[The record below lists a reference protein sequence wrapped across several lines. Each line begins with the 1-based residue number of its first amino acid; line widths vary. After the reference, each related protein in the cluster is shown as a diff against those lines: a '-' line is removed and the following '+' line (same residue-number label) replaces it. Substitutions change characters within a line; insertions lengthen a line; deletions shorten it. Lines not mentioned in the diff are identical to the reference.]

1 MSTERTQTIAPA
13 VASATSV
20 HAAVTLLSAAQT
32 VTAGITSPDVY
43 RALSVKG
50 NQASV
55 TGNVT
60 ITGTDWNGATVSDTI
75 AASGASTVLGV
86 KAVKTVTSILLP
98 ALASAGDTISIGW
111 ADKFGLYGDV
121 TASGDLILTER
132 AASGAVEFTIE
143 ANGTLN
149 TSYNTV
155 TATIVAGDRMRWTY
169 LDSGYVTSGGTTL
182 FTVAEARAFDK
193 AQLASATTYTD
204 AAILAAESR
213 IREDFYAICAVQFVP
228 TSKTEWQDG
237 DGSNSLIL
245 REQEVQSV
253 ESCLIYDSTMT
264 LSETLDAAALADLA
278 VEEWGSVTR
287 RSHGYFLR
295 GHKNVC
301 ITYTHGYA
309 TTPAAIKYAALRLLV
324 WQLVPNNVDQRMT
337 ALTADGHTW
346 SMAVAGRTNQWYGL
360 PEVDSALQR
369 YNHTMPSIG

>member
-193 AQLASATTYTD
+193 AQLASATTYTRGRVKNPRG
-204 AAILAAESR
+204 LLR
-213 IREDFYAICAVQFVP
+213 YLRGAVRSYF
-228 TSKTEWQDG
+228 QDG
-237 DGSNSLIL
+237 MAG
-245 REQEVQSV
+245 
-253 ESCLIYDSTMT
+253 
-264 LSETLDAAALADLA
+264 
-278 VEEWGSVTR
+278 WR
-287 RSHGYFLR
+287 R
-295 GHKNVC
+295 
-301 ITYTHGYA
+301 
-309 TTPAAIKYAALRLLV
+309 
-324 WQLVPNNVDQRMT
+324 
-337 ALTADGHTW
+337 
-346 SMAVAGRTNQWYGL
+346 
-360 PEVDSALQR
+360 
-369 YNHTMPSIG
+369 